1 MKIGKPFNQLSKT
14 RLLHVI
20 DHHKRYEDFNS
31 LGLYRGI
38 VEHKRLSLE
47 DKLEVVE
54 RAHQH
59 FRKFFQF
66 LQVKAP
72 WTYLEI
78 MNLGKWDEITAGE
91 HEQMKRDI
99 RRNQQRILKKKRI
112 KHRSFGIHS
121 KHNCVETCWVN
132 GLMVRQD
139 SWFAEDKIW
148 FEDDERSWMQR
159 DKSDRRRVERK
170 QIHRLIDQEL
180 EAEREAPIFGPFQ
193 KETL

>member
-20 DHHKRYEDFNS
+20 EHHKRYADFNS

-38 VEHKRLSLE
+38 VEHERLSLE

-54 RAHQH
+54 KAHQY
-59 FRKFFQF
+59 FRKFFEF
-66 LQVKAP
+66 LQVKDP
-72 WTYLEI
+72 ETYLGI
-78 MNLGKWDEITAGE
+78 INLGKWDELTGADLK
-91 HEQMKRDI
+91 QMYKDI

-121 KHNCVETCWVN
+121 KHNCVESCWVN

-139 SWFAEDKIW
+139 SWFAEDKMW
-148 FEDDERSWMQR
+148 FEDDKNSWAQR
-159 DKSDRRRVERK
+159 GKSDRRRLERK
-170 QIHRLIDQEL
+170 HMHRIIAGEL
-180 EAEREAPIFGPFQ
+180 RADHDIAVTEIADEESI
-193 KETL
+193 